1 MTTWGDVHSE
11 AMDLSDRALKHKR
24 RGEHDDA
31 KRFFQRALELE
42 LEALNLMGEVEEP
55 IYSTMYRSC
64 ATLALDCKEYR
75 LAEKVASKALA
86 GDPPE
91 FLVWELREVVEKA
104 NFHTHLRLDGVV
116 LSEDEFQMSV
126 SGGFV
131 GDGYALYED
140 WMPRLNAVSRLIQRV
155 WDHNLGQPH
164 DELSATDGTS
174 TSKPI
179 LALSPIRTGSV
190 AVTIKIGFPDQ
201 SSLPGFLGAETV
213 IDETLNIV
221 EAVALSDEERLAT
234 AIPDETYRRNFVNL
248 VRNIA
253 PDGKRVT
260 QVGFTSTIAGNERR
274 VPLRRTRSELTAP
287 KPKSAEAQQVTITG
301 RLLYADGRK
310 EKNQSIR
317 IIEDDGTP
325 HVIKVQPGM
334 MDDIVRPLW
343 NEIVTAVSTVKGKT
357 TTLEAIERA

>member
-1 MTTWGDVHSE
+1 MTTWEDFHDE
-11 AMDLSDRALKHKR
+11 AMTVAGDALRHKR

-31 KRFFQRALELE
+31 KREFKRALDLE
-42 LEALNLMGEVEEP
+42 REALARMDGVEEP
-55 IYSTMYRSC
+55 IYSTMYRS
-64 ATLALDCKEYR
+64 AASLALDCEEFR
-75 LAEKVASKALA
+75 LAEQIASKALA

-91 FLVWELREVVEKA
+91 FLVWELREVVERA

-116 LSEDEFQMSV
+116 LSDDEFQMSV
-126 SGGFV
+126 SGGLV

-140 WMPRLNAVSRLIQRV
+140 WMSRLTAVSRLIQRV

-164 DELSATDGTS
+164 DEVAATDEAS

-190 AVTIKIGFPDQ
+190 AVTIKIGLPDQ
-201 SSLPGFLGAETV
+201 GSLPGFLGAETV

-221 EAVALSDEERLAT
+221 EAVALSDDERLASS
-234 AIPDETYRRNFVNL
+234 IPDETYRLNFVNL

-253 PDGKRVT
+253 PDGERVT
-260 QVGFTSTIAGNERR
+260 QVGFTSTIAGTERR
-274 VPLRRTRSELTAP
+274 VPLRRTRSELTTP
-287 KPKSAEAQQVTITG
+287 RRMSAEAQQVTITG
-301 RLLYADGRK
+301 RLLYADARK

-317 IIEDDGTP
+317 IIEDDGGP
-325 HVIKVQPGM
+325 HVVKVPAGM

-343 NEIVTAVSTVKGKT
+343 NEMVTAECTVKGKT
-357 TTLEAIERA
+357 MMLVAIDGA